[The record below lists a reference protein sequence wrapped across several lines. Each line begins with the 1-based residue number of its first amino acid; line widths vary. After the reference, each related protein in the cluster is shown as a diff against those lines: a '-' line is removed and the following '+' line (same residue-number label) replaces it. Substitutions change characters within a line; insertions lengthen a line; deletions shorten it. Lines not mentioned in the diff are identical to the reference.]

1 MKSKEEAW
9 EKTFEEE
16 LSLFRN
22 DCDSQ
27 VYCGDCDTHY
37 PNFAD
42 NEHISMV
49 LEVTCF
55 DCFKPEVV
63 A

>member
-1 MKSKEEAW
+1 VKSKEEAW
-9 EKTFEEE
+9 EKAFEEE

-27 VYCGDCDTHY
+27 VYCAECDTHY
-37 PNFAD
+37 PNFVD
-42 NEHISMV
+42 TDVSMI

-55 DCFKPEVV
+55 DCFKPEVSE
-63 A
+63 